1 MIIETRIPRL
11 QSCGV
16 SRVYEEREFDLLMP
30 LTRKALNYDLDDFLL
45 RKYYPNPNS
54 YKYAWTLV
62 KKFLYERGFEDRQY
76 SGVISS
82 KPMLQAIVQ
91 TILKQMCEEYK
102 WFAPCV
108 QKFDVTNI
116 TAEYDMRYIFT
127 NNYK

>member
-1 MIIETRIPRL
+1 
-11 QSCGV
+11 
-16 SRVYEEREFDLLMP
+16 MP